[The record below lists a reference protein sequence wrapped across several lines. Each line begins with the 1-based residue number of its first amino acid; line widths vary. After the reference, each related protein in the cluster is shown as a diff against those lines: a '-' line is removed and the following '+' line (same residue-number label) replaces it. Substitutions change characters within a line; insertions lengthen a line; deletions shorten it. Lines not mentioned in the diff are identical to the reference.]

1 MKSIKVKMNKQGP
14 APCTSAG
21 QAYKMSVEEENE
33 VNSVGSMPPLTVR
46 SNVEALDESSNVST
60 SGKNIDKISEETH
73 DKGHEG
79 ERKQFNDVFD
89 VWICEW
95 TDDFS
100 VDSKIRS
107 MRRKTSLV
115 K

>member
-1 MKSIKVKMNKQGP
+1 
-14 APCTSAG
+14 
-21 QAYKMSVEEENE
+21 MSVEEENE

-46 SNVEALDESSNVST
+46 SALDESSNVST
-60 SGKNIDKISEETH
+60 SGINIDKISEETQV
-73 DKGHEG
+73 KGHED

>member
-46 SNVEALDESSNVST
+46 SAFDESSNVST
-60 SGKNIDKISEETH
+60 SGKNIDKISEETQV
-73 DKGHEG
+73 KGHEG